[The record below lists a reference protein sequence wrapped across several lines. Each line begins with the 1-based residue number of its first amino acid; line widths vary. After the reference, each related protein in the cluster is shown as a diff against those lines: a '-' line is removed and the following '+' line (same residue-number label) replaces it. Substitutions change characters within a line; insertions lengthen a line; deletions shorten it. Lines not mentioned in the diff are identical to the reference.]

1 MLESENN
8 KQISKNKGII
18 MKENKSYENSVT
30 DEIMSNLDE
39 AKDLIEQAET
49 DKLFGDNYA
58 RMLFEDFNN
67 MRDSGEITLKAKI
80 LIVDDDEGIRRIL
93 ETMVGKLGHTTM
105 LAENGISALEQMEA
119 DPPDL
124 VLLDINM
131 PEMDGNVI
139 LNCMKANEKLCL
151 IPVIMATGVDTEES
165 MVQNIENGAD
175 AYLTKPFNFKLL
187 TARVKSCLEKK
198 QLMDWKRDM
207 LL

>member
-1 MLESENN
+1 MSEENDELIP
-8 KQISKNKGII
+8 KKEGII
-18 MKENKSYENSVT
+18 MKENKSYENSVA
-30 DEIMSNLDE
+30 DEILGNLDE

-67 MRDSGEITLKAKI
+67 IRNSDEIKLKAKI
-80 LIVDDDEGIRRIL
+80 LIVDDDKGIRGL
-93 ETMVGKLGHTTM
+93 LKTMVDKLGHTTM

-165 MVQNIENGAD
+165 MIQNIEKGAD

-187 TARVKSCLEKK
+187 TARIKSCLEKK

>member
-1 MLESENN
+1 VSEENDELIP
-8 KQISKNKGII
+8 KKEGII
-18 MKENKSYENSVT
+18 MKENKSYENSVA
-30 DEIMSNLDE
+30 DEILGNLDE

-67 MRDSGEITLKAKI
+67 FRNSDEIKLKAKI
-80 LIVDDDEGIRRIL
+80 LIVDDDKGIREL
-93 ETMVGKLGHTTM
+93 LKTMVGKLGHTTM

-165 MVQNIENGAD
+165 MIQNIEKGAD

-187 TARVKSCLEKK
+187 TARIKSCLEKK

>member
-1 MLESENN
+1 MSEENDELIP
-8 KQISKNKGII
+8 KKEGII
-18 MKENKSYENSVT
+18 MNENKSYENSVAE
-30 DEIMSNLDE
+30 EIMSNLDE

-67 MRDSGEITLKAKI
+67 IRNSDEIKLKAKI
-80 LIVDDDEGIRRIL
+80 LIVDDDKGIRGL
-93 ETMVGKLGHTTM
+93 LKTMVDKLGHTTM

-165 MVQNIENGAD
+165 MIQNIEKGAD

-187 TARVKSCLEKK
+187 TARIKSCLEKK

>member
-1 MLESENN
+1 
-8 KQISKNKGII
+8 

-30 DEIMSNLDE
+30 EEILSNLDE

-58 RMLFEDFNN
+58 KMLFEDFNN
-67 MRDSGEITLKAKI
+67 IRNSDEIKLKAKI
-80 LIVDDDEGIRRIL
+80 LIVDDDKGIRGL
-93 ETMVGKLGHTTM
+93 LKTMVDKLGHTTM

-131 PEMDGNVI
+131 PEMDGDVI

-165 MVQNIENGAD
+165 MVKNIENGAD

-187 TARVKSCLEKK
+187 TARIKSCLEKK

>member
-1 MLESENN
+1 MSEENDELIP
-8 KQISKNKGII
+8 KKEGII

-30 DEIMSNLDE
+30 EEILSNLDE

-58 RMLFEDFNN
+58 KMLFEDFNN
-67 MRDSGEITLKAKI
+67 IRNSDEIKLKAKI
-80 LIVDDDEGIRRIL
+80 LIVDDDKGIRGL
-93 ETMVGKLGHTTM
+93 LKTMVDKLGHTTM

-131 PEMDGNVI
+131 PEMDGDVI

-165 MVQNIENGAD
+165 MVKNIENGAD

-187 TARVKSCLEKK
+187 TARIKSCLEKK

>member
-1 MLESENN
+1 MSEENDELIP
-8 KQISKNKGII
+8 KKEGII
-18 MKENKSYENSVT
+18 MKENKSYENSVA
-30 DEIMSNLDE
+30 DEILGNLDE

-67 MRDSGEITLKAKI
+67 IRNSDEIKLKAKI
-80 LIVDDDEGIRRIL
+80 LIVDDDKGIRGL
-93 ETMVGKLGHTTM
+93 LKTMVDKLGHTTM

-131 PEMDGNVI
+131 PEMDGDVI

-165 MVQNIENGAD
+165 MVKNIENGAD

-187 TARVKSCLEKK
+187 TARIKSCLEKK

>member
-1 MLESENN
+1 
-8 KQISKNKGII
+8 
-18 MKENKSYENSVT
+18 MKENKSYENSVA
-30 DEIMSNLDE
+30 DEILGNLDE

-67 MRDSGEITLKAKI
+67 IRNSDEIKLKAKI
-80 LIVDDDEGIRRIL
+80 LIVDDDKGIRGL
-93 ETMVGKLGHTTM
+93 LKTMVDKLGHTTM

-165 MVQNIENGAD
+165 MIQNIEKGAD

-187 TARVKSCLEKK
+187 TARIKSCLEKK

>member
-1 MLESENN
+1 
-8 KQISKNKGII
+8 
-18 MKENKSYENSVT
+18 MKENKSYENSVA
-30 DEIMSNLDE
+30 DEILGNLDE

-67 MRDSGEITLKAKI
+67 IRNSDEIKLKAKI
-80 LIVDDDEGIRRIL
+80 LIVDDDKGIRGL
-93 ETMVGKLGHTTM
+93 LKTMVGKLGHTTM

-165 MVQNIENGAD
+165 MIQNIEKGAD

-187 TARVKSCLEKK
+187 TARIKSCLEKK

>member
-1 MLESENN
+1 MSEENDELIP
-8 KQISKNKGII
+8 KKEGII
-18 MKENKSYENSVT
+18 MKENKSYENSVA
-30 DEIMSNLDE
+30 DEILSNLDE

-67 MRDSGEITLKAKI
+67 IRNSDEIKLKAKI
-80 LIVDDDEGIRRIL
+80 LIVDDDKGIRGL
-93 ETMVGKLGHTTM
+93 LKTMVDKLGHTTM

-131 PEMDGNVI
+131 PEMDGDVI

-165 MVQNIENGAD
+165 MVKNIENGAD

-187 TARVKSCLEKK
+187 TARIKSCLEKK

>member
-1 MLESENN
+1 VSEENDELIP
-8 KQISKNKGII
+8 KKEGII
-18 MKENKSYENSVT
+18 MNENKSYENGVAE
-30 DEIMSNLDE
+30 EIMSNLDE

-67 MRDSGEITLKAKI
+67 IRNSDEIKLKAKI
-80 LIVDDDEGIRRIL
+80 LIVDDDKGIRGL
-93 ETMVGKLGHTTM
+93 LKTMVDKLGHTTM

>member
-1 MLESENN
+1 MTEPENREL
-8 KQISKNKGII
+8 ISKNRGII
-18 MKENKSYENSVT
+18 MKENKTYENSVS
-30 DEIMSNLDE
+30 DEILDNLNE

-67 MRDSGEITLKAKI
+67 TRNSDEIKLKAKI
-80 LIVDDDEGIRRIL
+80 LIVDDDEGIRGL
-93 ETMVGKLGHTTM
+93 LKTMVRKLGHTTM

-165 MVQNIENGAD
+165 MIQNIEKGAD

-187 TARVKSCLEKK
+187 TARIKSCLEKK

>member
-1 MLESENN
+1 MSEEND
-8 KQISKNKGII
+8 KLIPKKEGII

-30 DEIMSNLDE
+30 EEILSNLDE

-58 RMLFEDFNN
+58 KMLFEDFNN
-67 MRDSGEITLKAKI
+67 IRNSDEIKLKAKI
-80 LIVDDDEGIRRIL
+80 LIVDDDKGIRGL
-93 ETMVGKLGHTTM
+93 LKTMVDKLGHTTM

-131 PEMDGNVI
+131 PEMDGDVI

-165 MVQNIENGAD
+165 MVKNIENGAD

-187 TARVKSCLEKK
+187 TARIKSCLEKK